1 MIPDVT
7 PLGLLVLLAFFF
19 VVALAFTVWAA
30 LTVGDAAKR
39 AQLRREQLPAGAAGR
54 ATDTGRAAR
63 SGRRT
68 SKRAA
73 EEPPREPKPWERKP
87 SPEPASAVQGSLW
100 EYRPDLGKDRSG
112 RTAKKDR
119 SEQTAKNERPE
130 QTGGARQEQS
140 GRAVVKPREPNTD
153 AFERFLES
161 EKRRE

>member
-1 MIPDVT
+1 MIPAVT

-39 AQLRREQLPAGAAGR
+39 AQLRQEQLPAGGVGRGATAGR
-54 ATDTGRAAR
+54 RA
-63 SGRRT
+63 
-68 SKRAA
+68 SKRSAT
-73 EEPPREPKPWERKP
+73 EPPREPKPWERKP
-87 SPEPASAVQGSLW
+87 ASEPANAVQGSLW
-100 EYRPDLGKDRSG
+100 EYRPDLGKERSG

-119 SEQTAKNERPE
+119 PEQTAKNEWQE
-130 QTGGARQEQS
+130 QAGGAPQEQN
-140 GRAVVKPREPNTD
+140 GRAVVKSRQPNTD